1 MILSDTNE
9 EIDFSELSKW
19 RITLNNPNEKPSWW
33 SHWEKELQK
42 KRMEEKLRE
51 ARRKELKEFVEKLGY
66 EIRYEHPFDTDSY
79 EFTATIKGGNKF
91 FVKVVG
97 VIIKIWPRYGY
108 EASKYE
114 QNINCITEEKIME
127 MSAEHIKSFK
137 LKQDQIKKWKLE
149 GDFRNDA

>member
-1 MILSDTNE
+1 MILSNNE
-9 EIDFSELSKW
+9 EIDYSELLKW
-19 RITLNNPNEKPSWW
+19 RITLKNPNDKPDWW

-42 KRMEEKLRE
+42 HRMEEKLRA
-51 ARRKELKEFVEKLGY
+51 ARRKELKEIVEKLGY
-66 EIRYEHPFDTDSY
+66 DIRFEHPFDKDSY
-79 EFTATIKGGNKF
+79 EFTATVKGGNKF

-127 MSAEHIKSFK
+127 MSAEHIKTFK
-137 LKQDQIKKWKLE
+137 MKQDQIKKWKLE
-149 GDFRNDA
+149 GDFKNDA

>member
-1 MILSDTNE
+1 MILSNT
-9 EIDFSELSKW
+9 
-19 RITLNNPNEKPSWW
+19 TEKPSWW

-42 KRMEEKLRE
+42 HRMEEKLRV

-66 EIRYEHPFDTDSY
+66 DIRFEHPFDSDSY

-97 VIIKIWPRYGY
+97 AIIKIWPRYGY

-127 MSAEHIKSFK
+127 MSAEHIKTFK
-137 LKQDQIKKWKLE
+137 MKQDQIKKWKLE

>member
-1 MILSDTNE
+1 MILFNT
-9 EIDFSELSKW
+9 
-19 RITLNNPNEKPSWW
+19 TEKPDWW

-42 KRMEEKLRE
+42 HRMEEKLRVT
-51 ARRKELKEFVEKLGY
+51 RRKELKEFVEKLGY
-66 EIRYEHPFDTDSY
+66 EIRFEHPFNSDSY

-149 GDFRNDA
+149 GDFKNDA

>member
-1 MILSDTNE
+1 MILSNTNE
-9 EIDFSELSKW
+9 EIDFAELSKW
-19 RITLNNPNEKPSWW
+19 NVTLNNPNKKPDWW

-42 KRMEEKLRE
+42 HRMEEKLKA
-51 ARRKELKEFVEKLGY
+51 ARRKELKEIVEKLGY
-66 EIRYEHPFDTDSY
+66 DIRFEHPFDRDSY

-127 MSAEHIKSFK
+127 MSAEHIKTFK
-137 LKQDQIKKWKLE
+137 MKQDQIKKWKLE
-149 GDFRNDA
+149 GDFKNDA

>member
-1 MILSDTNE
+1 MILFNTNE
-9 EIDFSELSKW
+9 KYPD
-19 RITLNNPNEKPSWW
+19 WW
-33 SHWEKELQK
+33 EHWAKELQK
-42 KRMEEKLRE
+42 HRMEEKLR
-51 ARRKELKEFVEKLGY
+51 ANRRKELKEIVEKLGY
-66 EIRYEHPFDTDSY
+66 DIRFEHPFDEGSY

-97 VIIKIWPRYGY
+97 CIIKIWPRYGY

-114 QNINCITEEKIME
+114 QNINCITEEKIKE

-137 LKQDQIKKWKLE
+137 VKQDQIKKWKLE